1 MHATT
6 HLLAK
11 EELVNIH
18 FIKDEVLSDEEAI
31 RQRRQDLHR
40 AMILG
45 NAYRYKVKINFE
57 TDHGMNSVETTV
69 WHTTD
74 TDVALKGGT
83 TIPVRCI
90 RSVIF

>member
-1 MHATT
+1 METQT
-6 HLLAK
+6 LAK
-11 EELVNIH
+11 EQLAHVH
-18 FIKDEVLSDEEAI
+18 FYKQEVLNDASAI
-31 RQRRQDLHR
+31 KQRLHDLHR

-45 NAYRYKVKINFE
+45 NAYRYKVKIVFE
-57 TDHGMNSVETTV
+57 TEAGVNCVETTV

-74 TDVALKGGT
+74 TDVALKGGA